1 MRKAGFVVRFV
12 SPNQR
17 AMLVPAL
24 MKLGTL
30 PITGLASILQA
41 RLVTEW
47 FGIESFAIFTIV
59 ASLPLLLPTPDLGT
73 GASITNAAAVLPVN
87 SVRFVTTL
95 IQAVV
100 RISVVSTIIVIAVLA
115 VGVCSSWSEILG
127 FSSGGYNWPIAI
139 SLVAFCTAMPLSI
152 GTSILVGLS
161 RVSTVVLTQ
170 CAVPLIGIV
179 TLLCV
184 GLFDLD
190 FSVALSLSTIGLSA
204 SLLVGTVIAFRDARV
219 VRAAKAWAFYY
230 RQNRRNSKVERVLV
244 GSVSTIIITFVLPI
258 SFQTG
263 RLVLSWFG
271 DLNQV
276 AQFSALMI
284 VFLPVYSVVQIS
296 GRSLWPRFASERAR
310 EMRSNKSFW
319 SGFRTAVF
327 VGFGGGAGLCLL
339 GPTIVSWAVGDAV
352 MIPRTL
358 YFIFGLIVVVQAM
371 HLPGGMFLTDG
382 PGLRFQAVTTS
393 GMAITVLGLSC
404 VLTPPFGA
412 LGPAL
417 ALLAGLFCLQFL
429 PCFVYSL
436 KRIYK

>member
-1 MRKAGFVVRFV
+1 MARFV
-12 SPNQR
+12 NPNQR
-17 AMLVPAL
+17 TMLVPAL
-24 MKLGTL
+24 LKLGTL

-47 FGIESFAIFTIV
+47 FGIESFAIFAIV

-73 GASITNAAAVLPVN
+73 GASITNTAAVLPDN
-87 SVRFVTTL
+87 SVRFMTTL
-95 IQAVV
+95 IHAVS
-100 RISVVSTIIVIAVLA
+100 RISVVSLLIGIGVLA
-115 VGVCSSWSEILG
+115 IGAFSSWSEIFG
-127 FSSGGYNWPIAI
+127 FGNGDYNWPVAI
-139 SLVAFCTAMPLSI
+139 SLIVFCTAMPLSI

-170 CAVPLIGIV
+170 CAVPIVGIT
-179 TLLCV
+179 TLLGV
-184 GLFDLD
+184 GLFDLE

-204 SLLVGTVIAFRDARV
+204 SLFVGTAIAFRDARV
-219 VRAAKAWAFYY
+219 VRAAKNWAFFY
-230 RQNRRNSKVERVLV
+230 RQNRRHSKYERVLV
-244 GSVSTIIITFVLPI
+244 GSLSTIIITFVLPL

-296 GRSLWPRFASERAR
+296 GRSLWPRFASERTKGI
-310 EMRSNKSFW
+310 RSDKSFW

-327 VGFGGGAGLCLL
+327 VGFGGGAGLCWL
-339 GPTIVSWAVGDAV
+339 GPTIVHWAVGDAV
-352 MIPRTL
+352 SIPRAL
-358 YFIFGLIVVVQAM
+358 YLTFGLIVVVQAM
-371 HLPGGMFLTDG
+371 HIPGGMFLTDG
-382 PGLRFQAVTTS
+382 PGLRFQAFTTT
-393 GMAITVLGLSC
+393 GMAIAVLGLSC
-404 VLTPPFGA
+404 VLATPYGA

-417 ALLAGLFCLQFL
+417 ALLIGLFCLQFL

-436 KRIYK
+436 RRIYK